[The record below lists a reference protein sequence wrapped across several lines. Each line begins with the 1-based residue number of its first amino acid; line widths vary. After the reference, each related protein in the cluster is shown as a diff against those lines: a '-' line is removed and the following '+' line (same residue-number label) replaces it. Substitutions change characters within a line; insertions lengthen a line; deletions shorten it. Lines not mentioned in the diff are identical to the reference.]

1 MTEPRCLSVAPI
13 MPSTDIVRTAAFYA
27 RLGFKAGE
35 TDGNF
40 LMIGRDD
47 IELFFGIN
55 PDHDPRRTA
64 ACIYVRVSDSEA
76 LSQLWQGIDG
86 VKEPKDQDYGQR
98 DLPVID
104 PDGNM
109 LLFGSPLPAAT

>member
-27 RLGFKAGE
+27 RPGFVMGE
-35 TDGNF
+35 PDGDF
-40 LMIGRDD
+40 LMVRRDD

-55 PDHDPRRTA
+55 PDHDPKRTA
-64 ACIYVRVSDSEA
+64 ACIYIRVNDSNA
-76 LSQLWQGIDG
+76 FFQFWRGIDG

-98 DLPVID
+98 ALPVID

-109 LLFGSPLPAAT
+109 LLFGSPLSAAT